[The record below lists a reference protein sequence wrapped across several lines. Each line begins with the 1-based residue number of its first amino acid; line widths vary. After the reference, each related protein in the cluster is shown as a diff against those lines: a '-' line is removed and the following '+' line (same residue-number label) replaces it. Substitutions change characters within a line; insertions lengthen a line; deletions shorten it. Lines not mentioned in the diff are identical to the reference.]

1 MFTRTQ
7 CWVLN
12 RIIIYLE
19 VKMKSDYVVVD
30 TVSMFKQRYII
41 PREELQK
48 LNEDVKLTDKL
59 AKEWASDSVTAED
72 VKEFSQRWLGETI
85 SNVDIVDT
93 EKVLKLFK
101 EDNEEL
107 SEEWSQ
113 AKQLDYIND
122 WKDKPVRP

>member
-1 MFTRTQ
+1 
-7 CWVLN
+7 
-12 RIIIYLE
+12 
-19 VKMKSDYVVVD
+19 MKTDYVVVD
-30 TVSMFKQRYII
+30 TVSMFRQRYII

-59 AKEWASDSVTAED
+59 AREWASDSVTTEE

-85 SNVDIVDT
+85 TNVDIVDT

-122 WKDKPVRP
+122 WKDKPVR

>member
-1 MFTRTQ
+1 
-7 CWVLN
+7 
-12 RIIIYLE
+12 
-19 VKMKSDYVVVD
+19 MKSDYVVVD

-48 LNEDVKLTDKL
+48 LNEDVKLTEKL
-59 AKEWASDSVTAED
+59 AKEWASDSVTTEE

-85 SNVDIVDT
+85 TNVDIVDT

-107 SEEWSQ
+107 SQEWTQ

-122 WKDKPVRP
+122 WKDKPVR

>member
-1 MFTRTQ
+1 
-7 CWVLN
+7 
-12 RIIIYLE
+12 
-19 VKMKSDYVVVD
+19 MKTDYVVID

-59 AKEWASDSVTAED
+59 TKQWAQECVEAEE
-72 VKEFSQRWLGETI
+72 VKEFSQRWLGETV
-85 SNVDIVDT
+85 SNIDFVDT
-93 EKVLKLFK
+93 QKVLNLFK

-122 WKDKPVRP
+122 WKEKPVR

>member
-1 MFTRTQ
+1 
-7 CWVLN
+7 
-12 RIIIYLE
+12 
-19 VKMKSDYVVVD
+19 MKSDYVVID

-59 AKEWASDSVTAED
+59 AKEWASDSVTTEE

>member
-1 MFTRTQ
+1 
-7 CWVLN
+7 
-12 RIIIYLE
+12 
-19 VKMKSDYVVVD
+19 MKSDYVVVD

-59 AKEWASDSVTAED
+59 AKEWASDSVTTEE

-85 SNVDIVDT
+85 TNVDIVDT
-93 EKVLKLFK
+93 QKVLKLFK

>member
-1 MFTRTQ
+1 
-7 CWVLN
+7 
-12 RIIIYLE
+12 
-19 VKMKSDYVVVD
+19 MKSDYVVVD

>member
-1 MFTRTQ
+1 
-7 CWVLN
+7 
-12 RIIIYLE
+12 
-19 VKMKSDYVVVD
+19 MKSDYVVVD

-59 AKEWASDSVTAED
+59 AKEWASDSVTTEE

-85 SNVDIVDT
+85 TNVDIVDT

-107 SEEWSQ
+107 SQEWTQ

-122 WKDKPVRP
+122 WKDKPVR

>member
-1 MFTRTQ
+1 
-7 CWVLN
+7 
-12 RIIIYLE
+12 
-19 VKMKSDYVVVD
+19 MKSDYVVVD

-48 LNEDVKLTDKL
+48 LNEDVKLTEKL
-59 AKEWASDSVTAED
+59 AKEWASDSVTTEE

-85 SNVDIVDT
+85 TNVDIVDT

-101 EDNEEL
+101 EDNEKL